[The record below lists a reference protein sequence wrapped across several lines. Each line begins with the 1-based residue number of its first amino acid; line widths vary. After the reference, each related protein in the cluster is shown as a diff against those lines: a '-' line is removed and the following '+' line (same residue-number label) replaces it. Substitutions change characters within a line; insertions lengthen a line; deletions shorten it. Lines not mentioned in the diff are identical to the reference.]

1 VAWKEFQI
9 GDEIEMHL
17 MRRDR
22 YSLFALPVDTYFPD
36 VNAKHPNIA
45 QRATYS
51 QLVILKLFFVL
62 FFSKLL
68 IVSNVLFQS
77 LFNSIEN
84 NIKDAFPQVEKR

>member
-51 QLVILKLFFVL
+51 QLVILKHFL
-62 FFSKLL
+62 S
-68 IVSNVLFQS
+68 
-77 LFNSIEN
+77 
-84 NIKDAFPQVEKR
+84 